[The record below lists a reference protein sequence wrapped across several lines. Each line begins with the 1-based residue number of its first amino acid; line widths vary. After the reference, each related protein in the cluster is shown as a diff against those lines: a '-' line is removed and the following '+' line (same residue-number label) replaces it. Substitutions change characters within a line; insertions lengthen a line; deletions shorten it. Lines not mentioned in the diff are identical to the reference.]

1 MSLFDYVAA
10 DERFRCE
17 ECGKLVDVQTKGA
30 LNQCQTLTINQLA
43 GFMALY
49 GEGEGLL
56 LYGYCQA
63 CRHMTYFE
71 LKPVTV
77 EKIDNPYEDEYKES
91 VNKIG
96 AKKEVIAVDEA
107 TSGDFEDKSVNGGT
121 R

>member
-17 ECGKLVDVQTKGA
+17 KCRRLVDVQTKGA
-30 LNQCQTLTINQLA
+30 LGQFKTLTLNELA
-43 GFMALY
+43 AFMALY
-49 GEGEGLL
+49 CEGEGLL

-63 CRHMTYFE
+63 CHHMTYFE

-77 EKIDNPYEDEYKES
+77 EKVDDPFEEIKKLTDEVECKGR
-91 VNKIG
+91 I
-96 AKKEVIAVDEA
+96 IAVDEA
-107 TSGDFEDKSVNGGT
+107 TSGDSEDKSADGSA